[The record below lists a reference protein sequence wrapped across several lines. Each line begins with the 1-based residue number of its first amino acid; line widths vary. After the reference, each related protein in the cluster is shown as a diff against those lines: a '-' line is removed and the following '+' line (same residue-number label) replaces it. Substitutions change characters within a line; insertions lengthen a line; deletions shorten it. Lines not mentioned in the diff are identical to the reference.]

1 MYSSTILDALFL
13 ASVVMIWFMIGY
25 QALLFFLG
33 HQFYQRTRRT
43 GMFVPSVPD
52 SELPAVSVLVPCH
65 NEELVIS
72 GTVQALFALEYPP
85 ALMEILI
92 IDDGSTDRTA
102 EIVQQFDRDPR
113 LTLIHVPS
121 EIAARGKSGAL
132 NYGLTAARH
141 PIVAIYDADNR
152 PEPWALRPLVEAL
165 VGDLRLGAAIGIFR
179 CLNRRR
185 NLLTRF
191 LNIEGIAYQWIVQA
205 GRWALLRFAALP
217 GTNYVIRRSLL
228 QSLAG
233 WDESALTEDAELTL
247 RVYEAGHSIAFVPAS
262 VTWEQEPENLRT
274 WLRQRH
280 RWVRGNNHVFKKHT
294 GKLLRIR
301 PLSIGLELLYS
312 LSLFYGFF
320 LAVAAS
326 DAFFVL
332 GAAGFVRLG
341 VRGPY
346 GLVWLFAFLAFC
358 LQLAIALAYEN
369 EGDSF
374 RDHLL
379 IVAMYF
385 TYCQLWLP
393 VVAWAFYD
401 DFITRRPAKWA
412 KTMRFET
419 ADRDRTPATPIK
431 KSTAAEKQSLTES
444 KGSQSARSYHTRL
457 SGVVLLAS
465 GIALGWPQEL
475 CHEHAD
481 RPKTGYVLRSHAISN
496 VAEGSRLVTIGA
508 DAGADANVAAPST

>member
-1 MYSSTILDALFL
+1 MDSSTILDAVLL
-13 ASVVMIWFMIGY
+13 TSVAVIWFMVGY

-33 HQFYQRTRRT
+33 HRFYQRTRRS

-52 SELPAVSVLVPCH
+52 AKLPAISVLVPCH

-72 GTVQALFALEYPP
+72 GTLQALFALQYPP

-102 EIVQQFDRDPR
+102 EIVQQFAGDPR
-113 LTLIHVPS
+113 VTLLQVPA

-132 NYGLTAARH
+132 NYGLTTAKH
-141 PIVAIYDADNR
+141 PIVAVYDADNR

-165 VGDLRLGAAIGIFR
+165 VADPNLGAAIGIFR

-205 GRWALLRFAALP
+205 GRWALLRFTALP

-228 QSLAG
+228 ESLGG
-233 WDESALTEDAELTL
+233 WDQSALTEDAELTL
-247 RVYEAGHSIAFVPAS
+247 RLYEAGHSIAFVPAS

-280 RWVRGNNHVFKKHT
+280 RWVRGNNHVFKKHA
-294 GKLLRIR
+294 GKLLCIR
-301 PLSIGLELLYS
+301 PLSVGLELLYS

-326 DAFFVL
+326 DVLFVL
-332 GAAGFVRLG
+332 GAAGFVRIG

-346 GLVWLFAFLAFC
+346 ALVWLFAFLAFC
-358 LQLAIALAYEN
+358 LQLVIALAYEN

-374 RDHLL
+374 ADHLA

-385 TYCQLWLP
+385 TYCQLWIP

-401 DFITRRPAKWA
+401 DFIRRRPAKWA
-412 KTMRFET
+412 KTRRFET
-419 ADRDRTPATPIK
+419 VDRYAMPATLIK
-431 KSTAAEKQSLTES
+431 KSTAEDKQSLTKSPGRQNE
-444 KGSQSARSYHTRL
+444 RSYHRRL
-457 SGVVLLAS
+457 SGVLLLAS
-465 GIALGWPQEL
+465 GIALGRPQEL
-475 CHEHAD
+475 FHG
-481 RPKTGYVLRSHAISN
+481 RQTGQRQTGSFTRVVPRATCRGTIQPSN
-496 VAEGSRLVTIGA
+496 GST
-508 DAGADANVAAPST
+508 PS